1 MNNSWPNKQYI
12 HQGNRKMK
20 IQRLSLISSAV
31 IFALGLS
38 TSAVASTTTS
48 VIKGQ
53 IAGPQGNPATATKIT
68 ITHEPSG
75 TVKTATVNAA
85 GVFTANGLRVGGP
98 YTIKIDS
105 NTFQDRI
112 LKDVYVK
119 LGEPLALNL
128 TLETENTEVIEIT
141 GSRLMASEMGAT
153 SPSTNFNLTD
163 LEFAASA
170 DRDIKDLVRIDPRIN
185 IEESDGEEAIIC
197 GGSSPRSSGL
207 TVDGVRMN
215 DSFGL
220 NFNGY
225 PTVRMPF
232 SFSSLDQV
240 TVEIAPFDVQFGGF
254 TGCNIN
260 AVTKSGTNELHG
272 SVFYDYSNDSMRGDK
287 IEGEDIDTGD
297 YSEKRYGFDVGFPL
311 IQDKLFV
318 FAAYEKLEGA
328 QIFQY
333 DALNNQISQAELDR
347 AIQIAQD
354 VYGYD
359 AGGMPAS
366 MPVEDEKVLIKVD
379 WNINDSHRASLV
391 YNYNDG
397 FRLDQ
402 SDERNNTVTLSN
414 HFYKVGAKLNSI
426 VGSLYSDWS
435 DNFSTELRVGQIKL
449 DNTQQSLD
457 ADSGFGEIQ
466 IERINGA
473 SIFIGPDDS
482 RQSNDLNWQS
492 QTLKFAGTYFLD
504 NHTITGGY
512 EFENL
517 DVFNLFMQHTVGEY
531 RFNGLDDFEA
541 GIADDIY
548 YNNSAGTNNP
558 DDAAANFEYATHAA
572 YIQDEYVFDTVDLTL
587 VFGVRYDWY
596 TSDDKPRYNE
606 TFANRYGYGNDET
619 LDGKNLL
626 QPRLGFNWRVEDNLE
641 LRGGFGLYSGG
652 NPNVWIAN
660 SYSNDGIT
668 NIDTY
673 RRDLNL
679 LNPDGSPI
687 DGLFSGQG
695 RPIFDPLQD
704 QVDEVAANSP
714 SLGNEPSVN
723 AIAKGFKVPSEW
735 KYNLGFTYTT
745 EDEYLIQGDIL
756 FSQKKNSAL
765 ITAAS
770 WDDEG
775 RTELFDG
782 RAVYDYVVVGQ
793 NDFGDVNRNFRKSD
807 LVLSNAK
814 ENGKSTTISL
824 AVKKEFDFGLDA
836 SMGYAFNKSEDV
848 SPMTSAVSFS
858 NFSNFATSDAQDPGL
873 ATSNY
878 ETPHRFTMNLRYSTE
893 FIDSYRT
900 SFTLFGSRTKGRPM
914 SYTYD
919 GLSVGA
925 TEFRSRRH
933 LLYIPTMDDANVSY
947 GDDFDLAAF
956 NEFIDEQGFTR
967 GQIVDRNSD
976 NASWHTRFDFRIDQ
990 QLPSFIDGHKAKAYL
1005 VIKNLGNMLNDDW
1018 GVKKVGNFTGQN
1030 VVDARI
1036 NDDGSYSYNEFLP
1049 DNAEQ
1054 TTFYT
1059 QSLWEVRLGVKYN
1072 F

>member
-1 MNNSWPNKQYI
+1 
-12 HQGNRKMK
+12 MK
-20 IQRLSLISSAV
+20 TQRLSLISGAV
-31 IFALGLS
+31 ILALGLS
-38 TSAVASTTTS
+38 TSAIANTTSS

-53 IAGPQGNPATATKIT
+53 IQGPNGNPAYDTELT
-68 ITHEPSG
+68 ILHVPSG
-75 TVKTATVNAA
+75 TMKKVQVNDSGFFSAK
-85 GVFTANGLRVGGP
+85 GLRVGGP
-98 YTIKIDS
+98 YKVVVDS
-105 NTFQDRI
+105 TRFEDQVFENI
-112 LKDVYVK
+112 YVK
-119 LGEPLALNL
+119 LGEPLDLNL
-128 TLETENTEVIEIT
+128 TLSEQNIETIQVT
-141 GSRLMASEMGAT
+141 GNSLSAGVMGAT

-163 LEFAASA
+163 IDLAASA

-207 TVDGVRMN
+207 TVDGIRMN

-240 TVEIAPFDVQFGGF
+240 AVEIAPFDVQYGGF

-260 AVTKSGTNELHG
+260 AVTKSGTNELKG
-272 SVFYDYSNDSMRGDK
+272 SVFVDYSSDSLRGDK

-297 YSEKRYGFDVGFPL
+297 YTEKRFGFDVGFPL
-311 IQDKLFV
+311 IEDKLFV

-347 AIQIAQD
+347 AIQIAKD

-359 AGGMPAS
+359 AGSTPAS
-366 MPVEDEKVLIKVD
+366 MPVEDEKVLLKVD
-379 WNINDSHRASLV
+379 WNINEDHRASLV

-414 HFYKVGAKLNSI
+414 HFYKVGAKLNSV

-435 DNFSTELRVGQIKL
+435 DNFTTEVRVGHIKL
-449 DNTQQSLD
+449 DNTQRSLD

-473 SIFIGPDDS
+473 SIYMGPDDS
-482 RQSNDLNWQS
+482 RQSNDLNWES
-492 QTLKFAGTYFLD
+492 QTLKFAATYYLD

-512 EFENL
+512 EYENL
-517 DVFNLFMQHTVGEY
+517 EVFNLFMQHTIGEY
-531 RFNGLDDFEA
+531 RFNGLDDFES
-541 GIADDIY
+541 GMADDIY

-572 YIQDEYVFDTVDLTL
+572 YVQDEWVLDDVDLTV
-587 VFGVRYDWY
+587 VFGLRYDWY
-596 TSDDKPRYNE
+596 TSNDKPRFNQV
-606 TFANRYGYGNDET
+606 FNDRYGYRNDET
-619 LDGKNLL
+619 LDGKSLL
-626 QPRLGFNWRVEDNLE
+626 QPRLGFNWAVEDNLE
-641 LRGGFGLYSGG
+641 IRGGVGLYSGG

-660 SYSNDGIT
+660 SYSNDGVT

-673 RRDLNL
+673 RRDFQL
-679 LNPDGSPI
+679 LNDDGTPI
-687 DGLFSGQG
+687 EGLFSGQG
-695 RPIFDPLQD
+695 RPIFDPLQN
-704 QVDEVAANSP
+704 QVDEVTNNSP
-714 SLGNEPSVN
+714 ALGNEPSVN
-723 AIAKGFKVPSEW
+723 AIAKGFKIPSEW

-745 EDEYLIQGDIL
+745 ENDYLIQGDFL
-756 FSQKKNSAL
+756 FSKKKNSAL
-765 ITAAS
+765 ITAAN
-770 WDDEG
+770 WDSEG
-775 RTELFDG
+775 RSELFDG
-782 RAVYDYVVVGQ
+782 RANYNYVVVGQ
-793 NDFGDVNRNFRKSD
+793 RDDGRDITRSFRKSD

-814 ENGKSTTISL
+814 ENGQSTTVSI

-836 SMGYAFNKSEDV
+836 SFGYAYNKSEDV

-858 NFSNFATSDAQDPGL
+858 NFTGFATSDAQNPGL

-878 ETPHRFTMNLRYSTE
+878 ETPHRFTMNLRYTTE
-893 FIDSYRT
+893 FFDGYKT
-900 SFTLFGSRTKGRPM
+900 NFTLFGSRTKGRPM
-914 SYTYD
+914 SFAFD

-925 TEFRSRRH
+925 TEFRSRRQ
-933 LLYIPTMDDANVSY
+933 LLYIPTVDDANVAY
-947 GDDFDLAAF
+947 GSDFDLDAF
-956 NEFIDEQGFTR
+956 NAFIDDKGFTR
-967 GQIVDRNSD
+967 GQIVDRNSH
-976 NASWHTRFDFRIDQ
+976 NASWHTRLDFRIDQ
-990 QLPSFIDGHKAKAYL
+990 QIPGFSKDHKAKAFFI
-1005 VIKNLGNMLNDDW
+1005 IKNVGNMLNDDW
-1018 GVKKVGNFTGQN
+1018 GVKKVGNFVAQN

-1036 NDDGSYSYNEFLP
+1036 NNDGTYTYNEFLP

-1059 QSLWEVRLGVKYN
+1059 QSLWEIRLGVKYN